1 MGWRSTERS
10 RWSSPSAD
18 LMDVEHLAGAVGAD
32 NRGRTTGYGRCCT
45 GCRGR
50 VNHPGAVGLQ
60 VCFDT
65 GEEVAL
71 LGMEQAVGPHLLEA
85 AWQHMLKK
93 PADEPFGGERPD
105 PRGIG

>member
-32 NRGRTTGYGRCCT
+32 NRGRTTGYGRGCT

-50 VNHPGAVGLQ
+50 VNHPGAVGLH
-60 VCFDT
+60 VGFDK
-65 GEEVAL
+65 GEEGAL
-71 LGMEQAVGPHLLEA
+71 LGMEEAVGPHLLDA

-105 PRGIG
+105 PRGI